1 MTVDPN
7 LWFVD
12 SNVLLYRYD
21 YTQPSRQIASNR
33 WLDALGEAAV
43 ARLSWQV
50 LNEFYENATRKMG
63 MPRHLVRDLAMLYAE
78 WGPAPFS
85 LELMKRAWHWTDRAQ
100 LRYWDA
106 LILASAEILR
116 CRYLLSEDF
125 QHGRTYGAVRVVNPF
140 SAAPEEML

>member
-1 MTVDPN
+1 MSPD

-21 YTQPSRQIASNR
+21 ISQPSRQTASNR
-33 WLDALGEAAV
+33 WLDVLGEAAV

-63 MPRHLVRDLAMLYAE
+63 MPRPLVRNLALLYAD

-85 LELMKRAWHWTDRAQ
+85 IELMKRAWHWTDRAQ

-106 LILASAEILR
+106 LILAAAEFLS
-116 CRYLLSEDF
+116 CRYLLTEDF
-125 QHGRTYGAVRVVNPF
+125 QHGRTYGTVRAVNPF
-140 SAAPEEML
+140 VATPEEMI